1 MVRTRFLTWILM
13 ACAAVLF
20 CTATR
25 AQELA
30 TAVQSPAAS
39 LPGWVVLVL
48 KPIGLER
55 VRPVTGI
62 VISAQ
67 GLVLVPLDFA
77 VPGDQ
82 IIILDGGTDIA
93 KNGRAATVKTQLG
106 SVGLTVL
113 SAPLLKRTPAT
124 LAATPLQDG
133 DAIHLAAFPPAE
145 QIAQGSAPLLIAAE
159 LAVSTAPAGQVNV
172 TPSMISIKAG
182 KELPN
187 VSGPLLD
194 ACGNLVGWG
203 SSNGVQSMETNA
215 SPAYLWQD
223 GLQQALGSVA
233 VKLVMTPC
241 PAVVPALAADLA
253 VDDIADATGAE
264 ASAAADAGPA
274 SAELS
279 AEPEPTDAVQQ
290 GREAGTAPVED
301 AGLEGTLAI
310 PGQIVAEAGGH
321 GPAFWVGL
329 GLLLAVLLLAL
340 LLAFRWCLRKWRG
353 APDEPVPSLLQD
365 ALPRFLR
372 SGRITGQPAVASIPE
387 PADSVLEINGNLPN
401 GASFQASCNVR
412 SAAVDAVIGRGD
424 SDITIDSPDV
434 QRVHARIGGSADR
447 LTITD
452 LGSTRGTWINRVP
465 CLKGEIMFI
474 GPEDMIFLGDVSFR
488 ILVRPR

>member
-1 MVRTRFLTWILM
+1 M

-20 CTATR
+20 CATTR

-62 VISAQ
+62 VIASQ

-113 SAPLLKRTPAT
+113 SAPLLKRAPAT

-133 DAIHLAAFPPAE
+133 DAIRLAAFPPAE
-145 QIAQGSAPLLIAAE
+145 QIAQGSAPLLVAAE
-159 LAVSTAPAGQVNV
+159 LAVSAAPTGQAGV
-172 TPSMISIKAG
+172 TPPMISIKTG
-182 KELPN
+182 KDLPN

-194 ACGNLVGWG
+194 ACGNLVGWS
-203 SSNGVQSMETNA
+203 SSNGVQSMETTA

-223 GLQQALGSVA
+223 GLQQALDSVA
-233 VKLVMTPC
+233 VKLVTAPC
-241 PAVVPALAADLA
+241 PVLAPALAADD
-253 VDDIADATGAE
+253 VADATGAE
-264 ASAAADAGPA
+264 ASATAEADAGRSNAEFAAGAISADLGPA
-274 SAELS
+274 A
-279 AEPEPTDAVQQ
+279 PEPAGAVQQ
-290 GREAGTAPVED
+290 GKEVEVAPAQDED
-301 AGLEGTLAI
+301 LKGTLAL
-310 PGQIVAEAGGH
+310 PGQVVARPGGH
-321 GPAFWVGL
+321 GPAFWMGL
-329 GLLLAVLLLAL
+329 GLILAVLLLAA
-340 LLAFRWCLRKWRG
+340 LLAFRWWLRKWRG
-353 APDEPVPSLLQD
+353 APGEPVRSLLQD
-365 ALPRFLR
+365 APPRSFR
-372 SGRITGQPAVASIPE
+372 SGRNTGRPAVTSVPE
-387 PADSVLEINGNLPN
+387 PADCVLEINGNLPN
-401 GASFQASCNVR
+401 GAAFQASCNVR
-412 SAAVDAVIGRGD
+412 SAAVDAVIGRDG
-424 SDITIDSPDV
+424 SDIAIDSPDV
-434 QRVHARIGGSADR
+434 QRVHARIGGSADM
-447 LTITD
+447 LTLTD

-488 ILVRPR
+488 VLVRPR